1 MLNRKDPL
9 TSVFRALAEPSRR
22 NIVLRLSAGPAT
34 VSDLAAPLDMSLA
47 AVMQHIQA
55 LEDSGLVKSSKLGRV
70 RTCELDPDV
79 LSLAEHWL
87 SERRLQWHAHFDR
100 LGDLLAEDDKPVP
113 VKKRVVARKKKP
125 TR

>member
-9 TSVFRALAEPSRR
+9 TAVFRALAEPSRR
-22 NIVLRLSAGPAT
+22 NIVLRLTEGPAT

-55 LEDSGLVKSSKLGRV
+55 LEESGLLKSSKAGRV

-79 LSLAEHWL
+79 LAQAEQWL
-87 SERRLQWHAHFDR
+87 GDLRLQWHANSEQP
-100 LGDLLAEDDKPVP
+100 GSAPAP
-113 VKKRVVARKKKP
+113 AKKRVVRKKA
-125 TR
+125 R

>member
-9 TSVFRALAEPSRR
+9 TAVFRALAEPSRR
-22 NIVLRLSAGPAT
+22 NIVLRLAEGPAT

-55 LEDSGLVKSSKLGRV
+55 LEESGLLRSSKAGRV
-70 RTCELDPDV
+70 RTCELEPDM
-79 LSLAEHWL
+79 LALAEQWL
-87 SERRLQWHAHFDR
+87 SDRRTQWHAQSGQPA
-100 LGDLLAEDDKPVP
+100 GDAKPVP
-113 VKKRVVARKKKP
+113 AKKRAVARKKKV

>member
-9 TSVFRALAEPSRR
+9 TAVFRALAEPSRR
-22 NIVLRLSAGPAT
+22 NIILRLSKGPAT

-55 LEDSGLVKSSKLGRV
+55 LEESGLLKSSKVGRV
-70 RTCELDPDV
+70 RTCELDPGM
-79 LSLAEHWL
+79 LELAEQWL
-87 SERRLQWHAHFDR
+87 SDRRVQWHAQSEQAASDDR
-100 LGDLLAEDDKPVP
+100 PVP
-113 VKKRVVARKKKP
+113 AKKRTVPRKKKV

>member
-9 TSVFRALAEPSRR
+9 TAVFRALAEPSRR
-22 NIVLRLSAGPAT
+22 NIVLRLAEGPAT

-55 LEDSGLVKSSKLGRV
+55 LEESGLLKSSKVGRV

-79 LSLAEHWL
+79 LALAEQWL
-87 SERRLQWHAHFDR
+87 GERRLQWQASSEQP
-100 LGDLLAEDDKPVP
+100 GSAPAP
-113 VKKRVVARKKKP
+113 AKKRVARKKV
-125 TR
+125 R